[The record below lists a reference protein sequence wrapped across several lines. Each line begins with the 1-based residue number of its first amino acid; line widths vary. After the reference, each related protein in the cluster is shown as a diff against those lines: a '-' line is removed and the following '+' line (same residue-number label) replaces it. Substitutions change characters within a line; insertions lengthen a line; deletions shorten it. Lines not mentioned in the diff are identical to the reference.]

1 MADELQDG
9 ELAGRCAMWVFSIY
23 GFYSIAC
30 ATKTDGTLDPAM
42 VMVRAR
48 CKDHLQNLQKR
59 CPELAG
65 SKILSPPNRDYGYRL
80 IVPKSIW
87 VAALKEM
94 AEEQTWGNFK
104 NEVAQRMGPDGA
116 DYSDAL
122 HDVWRTM
129 YRLQESE
136 TRQGW
141 S

>member
-1 MADELQDG
+1 
-9 ELAGRCAMWVFSIY
+9 MWIFSIY

-30 ATKTDGTLDPAM
+30 ATNTDGTLDPAV

-59 CPELAG
+59 CPELAS

-80 IVPKSIW
+80 IIPKAIW
-87 VAALKEM
+87 VAALQEM

-104 NEVAQRMGPDGA
+104 NEVAQRMGGDGA
-116 DYSDAL
+116 DYTDAL

>member
-1 MADELQDG
+1 
-9 ELAGRCAMWVFSIY
+9 MWVFSIY

-30 ATKTDGTLDPAM
+30 ASKPDGSLDPDT

-59 CPELAG
+59 CPQLAG

-87 VAALKEM
+87 VEALQEM
-94 AEEQTWGNFK
+94 AEEQKWDNFK
-104 NEVAQRMGPDGA
+104 NEVAQRMGRDGA
-116 DYSDAL
+116 EYTDAL
-122 HDVWRTM
+122 HEVWRIM

-136 TRQGW
+136 TRQGR